1 MSLDYGADIVYK
13 RLLFSWA
20 LTLTRGKRDNSLV
33 SRTCSQEKEK
43 LVMQIR
49 TSDPPNRAAAVGRA
63 GSWRMMSGSRA
74 SLFKVTDICFDY
86 DMISNA

>member
-49 TSDPPNRAAAVGRA
+49 TSDPTGQPQWA
-63 GSWRMMSGSRA
+63 GQEGGE
-74 SLFKVTDICFDY
+74 
-86 DMISNA
+86 

>member
-33 SRTCSQEKEK
+33 SRTCSQVRRRRSLSCRSEH
-43 LVMQIR
+43 Q
-49 TSDPPNRAAAVGRA
+49 TQQ
-63 GSWRMMSGSRA
+63 GSRSGQGRKVENDDRVK
-74 SLFKVTDICFDY
+74 SLFKMTDICLDY